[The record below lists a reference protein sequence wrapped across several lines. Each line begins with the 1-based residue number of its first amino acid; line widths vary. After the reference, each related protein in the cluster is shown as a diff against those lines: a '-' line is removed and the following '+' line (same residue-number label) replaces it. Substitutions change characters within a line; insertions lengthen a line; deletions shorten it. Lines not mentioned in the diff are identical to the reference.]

1 MTIPAVTLTYLIENS
16 ASTPGLASE
25 HGLAVLVEASEHTFL
40 FNTGAS
46 PAFLDNADL
55 LGIDLS
61 KVEAIALSHGHYDHT
76 GGLEAFLERFG
87 GRPVWMHPAGFEHKT
102 HLLDASHSIGMPQSR
117 ARYEELGAEFYDASL
132 PLWLASELL
141 LSGEIPRKEG
151 FPVGI
156 AGLGVLR
163 EGKNSQD
170 PLLDD
175 LSLFI
180 SLPAGIVVQTGC
192 AHSGV
197 LNILAQASNLLP
209 EKAVLGIFGGT
220 HLVALTPEQVQ
231 FTLNVLLQ
239 SGLQWLGACHCTGE
253 EASKVLAQGFG
264 ERFARLG
271 AGSRVSLWADGNIVI
286 EVLAP
291 R

>member
-16 ASTPGLASE
+16 ASTPHLASE
-25 HGLAVLVEASEHTFL
+25 HGLAVLVETGEHTFL
-40 FNTGAS
+40 FDTGAS

-55 LGIDLS
+55 LGLDLS

-87 GRPVWMHPAGFEHKT
+87 GKPVWMHPAGFEHKT
-102 HLLDASHSIGMPQSR
+102 HLLDASHYIGMPQSR
-117 ARYEELGAEFYDASL
+117 KRYEELGTEFRDASL
-132 PLWLASELL
+132 PIWLTRELL

-151 FPVGI
+151 FPEGI
-156 AGLGVLR
+156 AGLGVLK
-163 EGKNSQD
+163 EGINSQD

-197 LNILAQASNLLP
+197 LNILAQASNLLADKP
-209 EKAVLGIFGGT
+209 VLGLFGGT
-220 HLVALTPEQVQ
+220 HLIALTPEQVQ
-231 FTLNVLLQ
+231 FTLSVLLQ
-239 SGLQWLGACHCTGE
+239 SGLQRLGACHCTGE
-253 EASKVLAQGFG
+253 EAATVLAEGFG
-264 ERFARLG
+264 ERFERLG
-271 AGSRVSLWADGNIVI
+271 AGSRIRLWADGNIVVD
-286 EVLAP
+286 VLSP
-291 R
+291 Q